1 MELVIVDERGRI
13 TLPSKIRKKVK
24 ITKGSILSV
33 DVRGDEIILRKVER
47 VSKKFAGVFKVKR
60 EVPDNLDEFIIEA
73 VKEWWREKEST

>member
-1 MELVIVDERGRI
+1 MELVVVDERGRI

-33 DVRGDEIILRKVER
+33 DIRGDEIILRKVER
-47 VSKKFAGVFKVKR
+47 VSEKFAGVFKVKG

-73 VKEWWREKEST
+73 VRKWWKKKRSM